1 MNQGGGQVQLAV
13 EADRRRM
20 MAQMLRYLLMGGLVT
35 ALGAAVYWTM
45 VTLAGTSPQVAN
57 AIAFVVALATGYAVH
72 SRWTFRGHGTRENP
86 AGRTLR
92 FLLTNLI
99 AYGLNVIWVWLL
111 TDALDGP
118 DWSPVLP
125 MLLVTPGVSFILHR
139 LWTFR

>member
-13 EADRRRM
+13 EADRRHM

-45 VTLAGTSPQVAN
+45 VTLAGTSPQAAN
-57 AIAFVVALATGYAVH
+57 AIAFGVALATGYGVH
-72 SRWTFRGHGTRENP
+72 SRWTFRGHGTREKT

-92 FLLTNLI
+92 FLVTNLI
-99 AYGLNVIWVWLL
+99 AYGLNVTWVWLL
-111 TDALDGP
+111 TDALAGP
-118 DWSPVLP
+118 DWSPVVP